1 MFQYSTYDWLCVVMT
16 SDSSYLVNYV
26 ECIGESLYYLYFDL
40 IMMMIFLMGLR
51 SHAIGDKGDFDLGRP
66 MKK

>member
-1 MFQYSTYDWLCVVMT
+1 MT